1 MESKLGKLNI
11 DGTEYSTEIPEG
23 ALKAFEG
30 MPDLS
35 EVRAFIPG
43 VIVDILASEGNTV
56 EPGDILLLLEAMKMH
71 NEICPSI
78 SGIVGKIHVSK
89 GDIVKKD
96 QLLVEISRF

>member
-1 MESKLGKLNI
+1 MESKLNKLNI

-43 VIVDILASEGNTV
+43 SIVDIFASEGDTV
-56 EPGDILLLLEAMKMH
+56 KAGDVLLLLEAMKMH
-71 NEICPSI
+71 NEICSSI
-78 SGIVGKIHVSK
+78 SGIISRIHVSK
-89 GDIVKKD
+89 GDTVKKD
-96 QLLVEISRF
+96 QLIVEISRF